1 MILFP
6 RNVDVFY
13 TNVDR
18 CYVDKSN
25 SCKDAASSESSP
37 GWVWSCEA
45 CDTHREKK
53 DHDCRKRKRKNVN
66 SLSRSEKDKLVSAM
80 NRLIENGRYVEL
92 GNIHGGPKE
101 ANVCP
106 GLTEKEDAGGC
117 CRHDTR
123 NFLNWHRIFIAH
135 MEDELGEALPYWD
148 WTVDRTVPDLWEGIK
163 APLKSPLMSPCNED
177 GVKSDQG
184 ASYVTRNQSIDLKTH
199 DFRKDLK
206 EAFIVDK
213 FDAFHRTVNKPHNL
227 IHNLVG
233 CNMRPPKNAA
243 YDPVFWL
250 HHSFVDFV
258 WAYWQA
264 ELIFLY
270 FHIFGQIACLLSG
283 GPKAPW
289 YRGQRV
295 GKRH

>member
-1 MILFP
+1 M
-6 RNVDVFY
+6 DE
-13 TNVDR
+13 
-18 CYVDKSN
+18 SN
-25 SCKDAASSESSP
+25 SCNDATPSESRP

-45 CDTHREKK
+45 CETVLTSDSEPSDITHGKKK
-53 DHDCRKRKRKNVN
+53 DQGCSRRKRKNVN
-66 SLSRSEKDKLVSAM
+66 SLSGAEKDKLVAAI
-80 NRLIENGRYVEL
+80 NRLIESGRYVEL

-106 GLTEKEDAGGC
+106 GKTDYEMVARGVGGC
-117 CRHDTR
+117 CRHDKR

-135 MEDELGEALPYWD
+135 VEDELGETLPYWD

-177 GVKSDQG
+177 GVKSDHG
-184 ASYVTRNQSIDLKTH
+184 AAYVTRNQSIDLKTH
-199 DFRKDLK
+199 DFQKDLK
-206 EAFIVDK
+206 EAFSVDK

-233 CNMRPPKNAA
+233 CNMGPPKNAA

-264 ELIFLY
+264 ELIFLC
-270 FHIFGQIACLLSG
+270 FHIFGQISCLLLG
-283 GPKAPW
+283 GPKAAW

-295 GKRH
+295 GKRR